1 MTVALRAP
9 SMVSGGDAPRR
20 VLVVEDDQAHRR
32 LLLEV
37 LRANDYAA
45 EGADGGAAADLLER
59 VPFDAVLLD
68 GNAAGRG
75 IARLFGESEGG
86 GSTPPVIVM
95 TEDEPTAGL
104 DRSRLHETLRKPLR
118 TDELLRALTR
128 ATDGEADARGVAPG
142 PPTAREGVRQRMVGR
157 SREMA
162 ALWGRIEKVAPTRA
176 TVLITGE
183 TGTGKELVARAVHE
197 LSPRARRPFV
207 ATSCSSLSETLVESE
222 LFGHVKGSF
231 TGAAGTRAGLFEEAS
246 GGTLFLDEV
255 STMSAGMQVK
265 LLRVVQERV
274 IQRVGS
280 HHPIPVDLR
289 LLAATNVDLAGE
301 VARGAFREDL
311 YYRLNVFPIRV
322 PALRERRDD
331 IPVLAGHFLRRAA
344 AQAGLAVPELPPA
357 TVRAM
362 SAYDW
367 PGNVRQLENFIERA
381 VIAGERRLEFTPA
394 DAAMPPAAV
403 HPLPAPAGRA
413 PLFAL
418 ADMERQ
424 RIFEVLDQT
433 NGHRGRA
440 ATLLGIDRRTLYRK
454 LKQYE
459 ADGICS
465 GCIRRRRSLR

>member
-1 MTVALRAP
+1 
-9 SMVSGGDAPRR
+9 
-20 VLVVEDDQAHRR
+20 
-32 LLLEV
+32 
-37 LRANDYAA
+37 
-45 EGADGGAAADLLER
+45 
-59 VPFDAVLLD
+59 
-68 GNAAGRG
+68 
-75 IARLFGESEGG
+75 
-86 GSTPPVIVM
+86 
-95 TEDEPTAGL
+95 
-104 DRSRLHETLRKPLR
+104 
-118 TDELLRALTR
+118 
-128 ATDGEADARGVAPG
+128 
-142 PPTAREGVRQRMVGR
+142 
-157 SREMA
+157 
-162 ALWGRIEKVAPTRA
+162 
-176 TVLITGE
+176 
-183 TGTGKELVARAVHE
+183 
-197 LSPRARRPFV
+197 
-207 ATSCSSLSETLVESE
+207 
-222 LFGHVKGSF
+222 
-231 TGAAGTRAGLFEEAS
+231 LFEEAS